1 MIHDGTRFSYRG
13 GVVGAFEA
21 ARPEFERIA
30 NGVAKALPG
39 LFGYAGI
46 DVIVT
51 EQGPV
56 VLEVNPRL
64 TTSYVGLGE
73 ALGCNVV
80 ALVLDLAAGKP
91 LPKLRPQKKVRVQID
106 G

>member
-1 MIHDGTRFSYRG
+1 M
-13 GVVGAFEA
+13 GVIANDPAVFDLVASN
-21 ARPEFERIA
+21 ARAERIA
-30 NGVAKALPG
+30 TGVAKALPG

-51 EQGPV
+51 EHGPV

-73 ALGCNVV
+73 ALGCNVA

-91 LPKLRPQKKVRVQID
+91 LPKLRPQKKVQVQVD